1 MITRMPICLKITA
14 LFLLYILPNIALAQ
28 NQGEIVK
35 IVPKWNLGDQRT
47 INVDLS
53 IKVDYDDSLVQD
65 AHSEYQVNI
74 KVIETKPNLILN
86 WNSQN
91 DEEMF
96 IFKKENKATDPLK
109 RAIQTAIINAEYE
122 ILSSDLKLQMNPN
135 SGEFVIW
142 VNGMEL
148 FKNAEFHQKKVLK
161 EWCTKS
167 EMPANERLKVE
178 LDFSKQL
185 NQGFQM
191 WKSNLLNK
199 VNSIFSSYQVGFIM
213 NKTISE
219 EIFTKDIM
227 HLNDIET
234 KFPGKLTMDAT
245 EVNDKLIL
253 DRKLIYDKDF
263 IANYLQKMGG
273 SLADLSPNEVMI
285 FENEQSIFELK
296 TSWLLSH
303 TKNMYFEVR
312 GMKTT
317 TRTTISFL

>member
-1 MITRMPICLKITA
+1 MTIGSGTTWM
-14 LFLLYILPNIALAQ
+14 LATQ

-161 EWCTKS
+161 ERS
-167 EMPANERLKVE
+167 
-178 LDFSKQL
+178 
-185 NQGFQM
+185 G
-191 WKSNLLNK
+191 
-199 VNSIFSSYQVGFIM
+199 IM
-213 NKTISE
+213 
-219 EIFTKDIM
+219 
-227 HLNDIET
+227 
-234 KFPGKLTMDAT
+234 
-245 EVNDKLIL
+245 V
-253 DRKLIYDKDF
+253 
-263 IANYLQKMGG
+263 
-273 SLADLSPNEVMI
+273 
-285 FENEQSIFELK
+285 
-296 TSWLLSH
+296 
-303 TKNMYFEVR
+303 
-312 GMKTT
+312 
-317 TRTTISFL
+317 

>member
-1 MITRMPICLKITA
+1 MITRMLICLKITA

-35 IVPKWNLGDQRT
+35 IVPKWDLGDQRA

-234 KFPGKLTMDAT
+234 KFPGK
-245 EVNDKLIL
+245 
-253 DRKLIYDKDF
+253 
-263 IANYLQKMGG
+263 
-273 SLADLSPNEVMI
+273 
-285 FENEQSIFELK
+285 
-296 TSWLLSH
+296 
-303 TKNMYFEVR
+303 
-312 GMKTT
+312 
-317 TRTTISFL
+317 